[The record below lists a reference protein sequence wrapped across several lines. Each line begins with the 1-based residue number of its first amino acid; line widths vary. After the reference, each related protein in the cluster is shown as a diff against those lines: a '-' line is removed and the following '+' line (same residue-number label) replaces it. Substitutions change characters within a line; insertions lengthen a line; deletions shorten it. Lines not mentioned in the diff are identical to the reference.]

1 MAFFEDMAAIYIYIY
16 ALQFKNMRRDF
27 QEQYLNSRYQRE
39 KKPPPQQLALSHILS
54 GEVVVS

>member
-1 MAFFEDMAAIYIYIY
+1 MAAIYIYIYIY